1 VTAGRAIEI
10 RMGGGLFLV
19 QLNETRTADRLL
31 DRGDPTM
38 AGHRA
43 RVRAIGMAAWEAE
56 QAERQG
62 VLSAG
67 GYDP

>member
-1 VTAGRAIEI
+1 
-10 RMGGGLFLV
+10 MGGGLSLV

-31 DRGDPTM
+31 DRGDHTM

-43 RVRAIGMAAWEAE
+43 RMRAIGMAAWEAE

-62 VLSAG
+62 VLSARA
-67 GYDP
+67 YDP